1 LDYASHQINVTIMPQ
16 TMKKL
21 TEQNYYELLDIT
33 PLASPQEV
41 RNAYDQAIN
50 IFSADSIP
58 TYSLLSQKERAI
70 ILERLVNAYKTLVNS
85 QLRAEYNRSLI
96 EKGELSPEEIG
107 VLPLDES
114 NAATG
119 KLSEVM
125 AGSLLH
131 AVDTQESARKPSASN
146 LDLFDINTTVTGK
159 SIQEL
164 RVARDISI
172 EEINRKTNIPKKT
185 LKDIEEERF
194 EDLPALVYL
203 KGFLKAYAKILNA
216 NEAQMMDGY
225 VRRFLEWKTT
235 SQK

>member
-1 LDYASHQINVTIMPQ
+1 
-16 TMKKL
+16 MKKL
-21 TEQNYYELLDIT
+21 TEQNYYELLDIS
-33 PLASPQEV
+33 PQASSQEV

-50 IFSADSIP
+50 IFSADSIS
-58 TYSLLSQKERAI
+58 TYSLLSQKEREL
-70 ILERLVNAYKTLVNS
+70 ILERLVNAYKTLANS
-85 QLRAEYNRSLI
+85 LLRAEYNKLLV

-107 VLPLDES
+107 VLPLDET
-114 NAATG
+114 NAADG
-119 KLSEVM
+119 KLSEVTV
-125 AGSLLH
+125 GSLVQG
-131 AVDTQESARKPSASN
+131 VDTEESESKPSASN

-159 SIQEL
+159 SIQEM

-203 KGFLKAYAKILNA
+203 KGFLKAYAKILDA
-216 NEAQMMDGY
+216 DEAQMMGGY
-225 VRRFLEWKTT
+225 VRRFLEWKAT

>member
-1 LDYASHQINVTIMPQ
+1 MPQ
-16 TMKKL
+16 AMKRL
-21 TEQNYYELLDIT
+21 TEQNYYELLDIS
-33 PLASPQEV
+33 PQASSQEV
-41 RNAYDQAIN
+41 RYAYDQAIN
-50 IFSADSIP
+50 IFSADSIS
-58 TYSLLSQKERAI
+58 TYSLLSQKERKL
-70 ILERLVNAYKTLVNS
+70 ILERLVNAYKTLANS
-85 QLRAEYNRSLI
+85 QLRAEYNKSLI

-107 VLPLDES
+107 ALPFDES

-125 AGSLLH
+125 VGSLLQG
-131 AVDTQESARKPSASN
+131 VDTEESATKPSASN
-146 LDLFDINTTVTGK
+146 LDLFDINTTVTGR

-194 EDLPALVYL
+194 EELPALVYL

-216 NEAQMMDGY
+216 DEAQMMGGY
-225 VRRFLEWKTT
+225 VRRFLEWKVT